1 MRPCNRIVTFVTMK
15 NQPATSSGPRH
26 AQRVDVAL
34 PVRLADSVG
43 LTRDVSGEGI
53 YFEMDAAAETGSV
66 ISFAIEMPT
75 PLGAMTLK
83 CSGLVVRN
91 EQRAGRFGIAVRIL
105 DSRLDAQKH

>member
-1 MRPCNRIVTFVTMK
+1 MK
-15 NQPATSSGPRH
+15 DRRTSPSGPRH
-26 AQRVDVAL
+26 ATRVGVVL
-34 PVRLADSVG
+34 PVRLADSIG
-43 LTRDVSGEGI
+43 FTRDASDEGV